1 MRQQHESKTKM
12 AKAPAQ
18 PQQDQQLPLLYKSL
32 APLSSV
38 AHAKH
43 GLTLREAFP
52 ETKGVHAI
60 PLTVDEFVEA
70 QRFYPIVFGT
80 GENPAPLALLGMN
93 EGFNTA
99 VDADGKWREGLYV
112 PAYIRRYPFMLAK
125 LTPDATELSLCFDDA
140 SGLVGDGTGEA
151 LFDGD
156 KPSER
161 TQAILKF
168 CENFEESVQ
177 RTRLFVE
184 ELQKNELL
192 MDGELTIESGD
203 NANPVIYRGFQI
215 VNEEKLRDLRGDV
228 ARKFVQNGMLGM
240 IYAQLFS
247 MANVREIYGRQVALG
262 N

>member
-1 MRQQHESKTKM
+1 M

-18 PQQDQQLPLLYKSL
+18 QPEPQQGLPLLYNSL
-32 APLSSV
+32 SPLSSQ

-52 ETKGVHAI
+52 ETKGAHAI

-70 QRFYPIVFGT
+70 QRFYPIVFGI
-80 GENPAPLALLGMN
+80 GDSPAPLALLGMN
-93 EGFNTA
+93 EGVNTA
-99 VDADGKWREGLYV
+99 VDADGKWREGAYV

-125 LTPDATELSLCFDDA
+125 LTPEATELSLCFDDA
-140 SGLVGDGTGEA
+140 SGLVEDGKGEP

-177 RTRLFVE
+177 RTRLFMD
-184 ELQKNELL
+184 ELAKNDLL
-192 MDGELTIESGD
+192 MDGELTIEHADNSGP
-203 NANPVIYRGFQI
+203 AIYRGFKI
-215 VNEEKLRDLRGDV
+215 VNEDKLRELRGDV

-247 MANVREIYGRQVALG
+247 MANVREVYGRQAALG
-262 N
+262 K